1 MSCAFC
7 VRELVSVSSGAQ
19 RQCENG
25 LAVYLAD
32 RARGELGG
40 GRREGGTGGE
50 RLHDASLS
58 GATVRS
64 GRRGKWRR
72 GASTRGVRIEF
83 TRCKA
88 WQSSR
93 HRAQLCTLH
102 FCWSLDPYTQG
113 DKYPPP
119 PFLYKVSEPRPGC
132 LPPHTSTEPRPRVDT
147 DRRAP
152 RRARGHLCIDAPVVR
167 PLKRKVG
174 VGEGCRFVTSG

>member
-102 FCWSLDPYTQG
+102 FCWSLDPYTHG
-113 DKYPPP
+113 DNYPPP
-119 PFLYKVSEPRPGC
+119 PFYTRSPSPVPAASLLTPLQSPARASTPTDALPDVRVVICVSTRP
-132 LPPHTSTEPRPRVDT
+132 
-147 DRRAP
+147 
-152 RRARGHLCIDAPVVR
+152 
-167 PLKRKVG
+167 
-174 VGEGCRFVTSG
+174 